1 MSSGIRWFLTAVG
14 VLFAVGVVALAGVGG
29 YVYWDRVQTAAED
42 ETRDTL
48 PALATQQVPQIFG
61 FDYQTVEGS
70 LNTAAL
76 LLTDDYKVEFEERA
90 QREII
95 PQARER
101 QLVTQANVVGAGML
115 DAQRNTG
122 SVLVF
127 LNRTVTDNTKQP
139 VYDGSRLRVDYAKQR
154 GEWKIKYI
162 QPI

>member
-1 MSSGIRWFLTAVG
+1 MSLAVRRLLAVVG
-14 VLFAVGVVALAGVGG
+14 VLLAVVVVGLGGLGG
-29 YVYWDRVQTAAED
+29 YVFWEGVQAEGAKQ
-42 ETRDTL
+42 TRDAL
-48 PALATQQVPQIFG
+48 PALATEQVPQIFG

-76 LLTDDYKVEFEERA
+76 LLTDDYKVEFENRA
-90 QREII
+90 QKEII

-115 DAQRNTG
+115 DAQRDSG

-127 LNRTVTDNTKQP
+127 LNRTVTDKSKQP